1 MTVCVWLT
9 VLVLHQPQLLLTTHF
24 FFACERQVVYQPQS
38 GVSSL
43 EVQCRVAGMVYDAEY
58 AWTATVSSSMF
69 NRTLPQAT
77 WKVFSPRRLED
88 CSDEQTIDLFLVMDE
103 LAIARGA
110 TELVSIEVSLFDA
123 EADQEDEDSVFR
135 QAVARAESHFIVTD
149 YMHLAPFK
157 RHTDEDES
165 IVLRYE
171 REMQYVVQ
179 GQPGVVGV
187 AALGLTEGVQYALII
202 TAHHVEAPLEPNIRR
217 AVLLDDVLIPPA
229 TAEHDLGAGRQAAR
243 AAAALAPEL
252 SRGVLEAQVRLFLMA
267 LS

>member
-1 MTVCVWLT
+1 MCVWLT